1 MLIREFEERKD
12 VVAEKL
18 AALSE
23 FLAGRAQDTNSK
35 MQISKQAF
43 INAAKN
49 LGINVSEES
58 LAQMVSQK
66 PLNDVLA
73 PIEPNSDV
81 IKFKGNTEV
90 QTKMPVDQAEK
101 IVSKNAK
108 AAMRRGIK

>member
-1 MLIREFEERKD
+1 MLIREFEERQD
-12 VVAEKL
+12 VAAEKL
-18 AALSE
+18 AALGE
-23 FLAGRAQDTNSK
+23 FLAGRAQDTNSR

-43 INAAKN
+43 VNAAKN
-49 LGINVSEES
+49 LGINVSDES

-66 PLNDVLA
+66 PLNDVLE

-108 AAMRRGIK
+108 AAMRRGMK